1 MLCLFG
7 RRDEQKA
14 KGQGLVVVEAAQA
27 MAGRRSRPLI
37 CLRSMCMVLYSTSYA
52 KLSDVLFSHG

>member
-1 MLCLFG
+1 MFVREA

-37 CLRSMCMVLYSTSYA
+37 CLRSMYGTVLYVVC
-52 KLSDVLFSHG
+52 KVE